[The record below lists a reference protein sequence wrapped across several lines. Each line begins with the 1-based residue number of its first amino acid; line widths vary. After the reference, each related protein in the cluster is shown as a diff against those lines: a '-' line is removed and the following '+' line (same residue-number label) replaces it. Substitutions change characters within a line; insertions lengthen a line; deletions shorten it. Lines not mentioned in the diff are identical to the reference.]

1 MKKYDYII
9 LGSGP
14 VAIHLLAKL
23 ERTTNKVLLI
33 EKGLWGGTCPNTGCQ
48 PKIFMEGTV
57 RPVLNSYYLAGKGI
71 KEAAKIDWPTL
82 VTRKKKIWTA
92 FHKNERKSMTSEHT
106 DTVQGKGVITGP
118 HTVKV
123 GDQEYEGKNIVIG
136 TGLAPRD
143 LDVPGNEYAITNNE
157 FFDLDKL
164 PKRAIVIGGGY
175 VAMELATILQ
185 AAGAEVTILQ
195 HSDRLLRPFDQEM
208 VGTLKRIIE
217 DRGIKFHLN
226 APVKEIAKDGEQYT
240 VTTENGDTF
249 DTDLVINAAGRKP
262 NVEGIGLEDIG
273 IEFDPNKGIKVNEHM
288 QTSIPSIFAA
298 GDVAD
303 NGQPSLT
310 PVAWV
315 DAYHIINFVEN
326 GITDP
331 IQYPPVATN
340 AFTYPEIAQ
349 VGIREDEM
357 EEGDYIKTLDLS
369 DMFFSIGESDSHA
382 KLKVILNKNS
392 EVRGASELSIHAAED
407 INNFVPLVGR
417 KDPKKF
423 VEENLTFAFPTPAN
437 NLDTLFR

>member
-1 MKKYDYII
+1 M
-9 LGSGP
+9 
-14 VAIHLLAKL
+14 A
-23 ERTTNKVLLI
+23 
-33 EKGLWGGTCPNTGCQ
+33 
-48 PKIFMEGTV
+48 
-57 RPVLNSYYLAGKGI
+57 
-71 KEAAKIDWPTL
+71 
-82 VTRKKKIWTA
+82 RKKKIWTA

-208 VGTLKRIIE
+208 VGTLKRIME

-226 APVKEIAKDGEQYT
+226 APVKEIAKDGDQYT

-262 NVEGIGLEDIG
+262 NVEGIGLEDVG
-273 IEFDPNKGIKVNEHM
+273 IEFDPNKGILLILLKMVLL
-288 QTSIPSIFAA
+288 I
-298 GDVAD
+298 
-303 NGQPSLT
+303 
-310 PVAWV
+310 
-315 DAYHIINFVEN
+315 
-326 GITDP
+326 
-331 IQYPPVATN
+331 
-340 AFTYPEIAQ
+340 
-349 VGIREDEM
+349 
-357 EEGDYIKTLDLS
+357 LS
-369 DMFFSIGESDSHA
+369 
-382 KLKVILNKNS
+382 N
-392 EVRGASELSIHAAED
+392 IH
-407 INNFVPLVGR
+407 L
-417 KDPKKF
+417 
-423 VEENLTFAFPTPAN
+423 
-437 NLDTLFR
+437 